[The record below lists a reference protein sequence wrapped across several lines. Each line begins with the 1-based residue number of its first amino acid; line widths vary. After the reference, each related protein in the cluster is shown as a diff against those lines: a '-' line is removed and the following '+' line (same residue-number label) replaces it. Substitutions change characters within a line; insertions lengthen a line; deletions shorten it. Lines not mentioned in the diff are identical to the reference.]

1 MRRFLSRKGRFSLR
15 QSKSGTR
22 SASKDFYL
30 GLPATNQNWPEAFGF
45 RLGGTGPSYILSVV
59 EGSSAYLAGLQPGD
73 QVVDIEG
80 QDVTNLST
88 PALIA
93 LAQTLKTVPPS
104 IGVVSRIEQI
114 DITPGPD
121 GRFGFTIIGDSPLM
135 VEECMPGGP
144 AGRSGLKVGDYV
156 MEVNGIPVKH
166 HETAA
171 AMIKAA
177 QGRPLRLGVLS
188 MARRPKR
195 LSSSM
200 RVLSQSGD
208 SIRDS
213 RAHKAME
220 FNKKVEEVLGE
231 EQDVKEQLF
240 EVLKQYASER
250 DVESLAEALPD
261 ILITEEHQQLID
273 SVRIFI
279 PKKHRE
285 RFDEVVSQSLMSRL
299 KGRSFSDPSRSH
311 LRRSRSEDHP
321 ERLLVSTRASSVPR
335 THAEEGV
342 VPPARG
348 MRKTTSLIAGHSGG
362 STTNCR
368 TVRVCKGNMSFGFT
382 LRGHAPVWIDSVIPG
397 SPADKAGLKPGDRI
411 LFLNG
416 LDMRTS
422 SHEKVVS
429 MLQGSGAMPTLVVED
444 GSATFTLSEQDLPGG
459 SVPPE
464 CARSPVLS
472 SLQWVAEI
480 LPPSIRV
487 QGRTFG
493 QQLEHLLTIQEKYT
507 ICKALENFFQ
517 HRNVDTLIVDVF
529 PVLDTPAKQV
539 IWQFVY
545 QLLTYEE
552 QEHCQ
557 NKISRFLGYKAP
569 VPPPP
574 PPPPPSE
581 PESAPEP
588 HRRSSSM
595 RVTGTTYRSSVR
607 GRSSDDLV
615 IGTHLGM
622 GLRTEPAHET
632 GMRLAPGE
640 RQSGDGTSLP
650 ETPNNLTNLSA
661 VYAELE
667 NMYSSKR
674 SKSLKSRPPP
684 APESLLDLE
693 PPSRTASPTVHGSTG
708 NRKGPSPHS
717 SWPDP
722 LPSPPLAQF
731 YPSGLTS
738 QTSGESNPYISLD
751 SPPPSPPEPDFPSSP
766 PVHRSSKR
774 RYTFSKPPRSEDTDR
789 FLDALSEQ
797 LGQRVAI
804 VDDFLT
810 PENDYEEDVVQMG
823 FPDEDDE
830 DIEDELVVDDDENGG
845 FVAPELSS
853 PSDVQSSSGEEN
865 ASSLT
870 YSSSSD
876 HIPPPPMTPPP
887 PPPVQFNDPPP
898 PPPPPAQ
905 TQPQQQQQ
913 QQQPLIYTPEH
924 SPRTYVPIRR
934 KSGPPPPPPPR
945 SNIPPKRHSLHKVL
959 PTREDLQVHATIQ
972 ELKAYQEQSYHG
984 RQAYEEQQ
992 AYKERQAYEEQK
1004 AYEEQQLFQEQ
1015 QAYQEKIFK
1024 ERQAYEEQ
1032 KAFEEQQI
1040 YQEQQAFQD
1049 RQVYEQAYQE
1059 QKAYEQRKA
1068 YKEQKAF
1075 EELQAY
1081 QEQKAY
1087 EERKAYEEQ
1096 KAYEER
1102 QAYEEQQAYQEQ
1114 QMQQIYQSHQS
1125 MPAQPTQQKAH
1136 SPLPLQQLHQSL
1148 PPLPSPDSTHAH
1160 ANHPLYMMHQAQQ
1173 QQAHQ
1178 SHHHRRLSRSA
1189 PPPRQPSPQPTVHPS
1204 QQGQYTEGI
1213 YQSHKGVKPQPH
1225 HSSTEMLHQMH
1236 QAPAHHS
1243 SAEMLH
1249 QLQQSQAHHA
1259 STEMLQQLQ
1268 QSQAHHA
1275 STEMLQQMQ
1284 QVHAHYSSSEMLHQ
1298 MHKSKAHHSSTEL
1311 LNQAHQMHRGQPHH
1325 SSTEL
1330 LHQMH
1335 PPKSHHSSTELLH
1348 QVHQMHQPKPHHSS
1362 TEILHQVQQEPASLP
1377 VQLNRESHS
1386 HQSRRSLKGH
1396 HQTEVSLQRHQEQQ
1410 IHQTHHPQPTK
1421 PSPQRP
1427 HSIQQTHHHS
1437 STPQIHHIHHMTPQ
1451 PPPQDYQHQ
1460 IHVIHPPQQP
1470 HRPQPLLS
1478 TFQPLQPHQPTLSSF
1493 QPLPQHPQPQHQVQS
1508 STQTARPHSQPSH
1521 HLLQSQNQPQSQAH
1535 HKQSQN
1541 QGQPQS
1547 LPHSLSD
1554 PTEHLEPP
1562 PPPPLPPPCSP
1573 PPLPRPNLSR
1583 MDSNHMSVKRLRW
1596 EQVENSEGTIWGQL
1610 GANSDYDKL
1619 HDMVKYLDLELHFGT
1634 QKSSMPAPE
1643 PSPQL
1648 EPFKKKDVV
1657 EILSHKKAYNA
1668 SILIAHLKLSS
1679 GELRQLLMNMTTDRL
1694 EPAHIKQLLLYA
1706 PDAEE
1711 VKKYEEYR
1719 QDPSKLSEPDQFV
1732 LQMLSVAEYKTRLQ
1746 SLLFKCCLQEKTE
1759 ELRGA
1764 YDCIYKASME
1774 LKTSKKLAK
1783 ILEFVLAMGNYLNN
1797 SQPKTNKTT
1806 GFKINFLT
1814 ELSTTKTVDGKS
1826 TFLHILVKS
1835 LCQHFPDVLDF
1846 SKDLTMVP
1854 LAAKVN
1860 QRTITSD
1867 LNDIHTNIQDI
1878 RSACQK
1884 MPATAEDR
1892 FAVVMSNFLENSH
1905 PAIQSLES
1913 LQQRA
1918 MEEFSK
1924 TASFFGE
1931 DGKATNTEAFFCI
1944 FAEFTKKFERAL
1956 GDQQAAENPK
1966 SPRSPRMASPLA
1978 CLCGRRN
1985 AALWMDTFWLGKV

>member
-1 MRRFLSRKGRFSLR
+1 
-15 QSKSGTR
+15 
-22 SASKDFYL
+22 
-30 GLPATNQNWPEAFGF
+30 LPATNQNWPEAFGF

-104 IGVVSRIEQI
+104 IGVI

-121 GRFGFTIIGDSPLM
+121 GRFGFTIVGDSPLM
-135 VEECMPGGP
+135 VEESMPGGP
-144 AGRSGLKVGDYV
+144 AQRSGLKVGDYV
-156 MEVNGIPVKH
+156 LEVNGIP
-166 HETAA
+166 
-171 AMIKAA
+171 
-177 QGRPLRLGVLS
+177 
-188 MARRPKR
+188 
-195 LSSSM
+195 
-200 RVLSQSGD
+200 SGD
-208 SIRDS
+208 SVRES

-220 FNKKVEEVLGE
+220 FNKKVEDVLAE
-231 EQDVKEQLF
+231 EPDVKEQLF

-250 DVESLAEALPD
+250 DVDSLAEALPD
-261 ILITEEHQQLID
+261 ILITENHQQLID

-342 VPPARG
+342 APPTRG
-348 MRKTTSLIAGHSGG
+348 MRKTTSLIAGHAGG
-362 STTNCR
+362 ATPNCR

-429 MLQGSGAMPTLVVED
+429 MLQGSGAMPTLVVEE
-444 GSATFTLSEQDLPGG
+444 GPSTFSMAEQDLAGG
-459 SVPPE
+459 GAPSE
-464 CARSPVLS
+464 RARSPMLS
-472 SLQWVAEI
+472 SLQWIAEI

-493 QQLEHLLTIQEKYT
+493 QQLEHLLTIQERYT

-557 NKISRFLGYKAP
+557 NKISRFVGFKPPA
-569 VPPPP
+569 PPPP
-574 PPPPPSE
+574 PPPPPPE

-595 RVTGTTYRSSVR
+595 RVTGTTHRSSVR

-622 GLRTEPAHET
+622 EPTQET
-632 GMRLAPGE
+632 MTRLAPGE

-684 APESLLDLE
+684 APES
-693 PPSRTASPTVHGSTG
+693 V
-708 NRKGPSPHS
+708 RKNTQPHS

-722 LPSPPLAQF
+722 LPSPPTAPF

-738 QTSGESNPYISLD
+738 QTSGESNPYMSLD

-766 PVHRSSKR
+766 PVHRNNKR

-810 PENDYEEDVVQMG
+810 PENDYEELCFAKGNFKTSM
-823 FPDEDDE
+823 
-830 DIEDELVVDDDENGG
+830 INLLVECLLL
-845 FVAPELSS
+845 E
-853 PSDVQSSSGEEN
+853 
-865 ASSLT
+865 

-876 HIPPPPMTPPP
+876 HIPPPPMSPPP

-898 PPPPPAQ
+898 APPAPAQ
-905 TQPQQQQQ
+905 SQPQN
-913 QQQPLIYTPEH
+913 QQQP
-924 SPRTYVPIRR
+924 
-934 KSGPPPPPPPR
+934 
-945 SNIPPKRHSLHKVL
+945 
-959 PTREDLQVHATIQ
+959 
-972 ELKAYQEQSYHG
+972 
-984 RQAYEEQQ
+984 
-992 AYKERQAYEEQK
+992 
-1004 AYEEQQLFQEQ
+1004 
-1015 QAYQEKIFK
+1015 
-1024 ERQAYEEQ
+1024 
-1032 KAFEEQQI
+1032 
-1040 YQEQQAFQD
+1040 
-1049 RQVYEQAYQE
+1049 
-1059 QKAYEQRKA
+1059 
-1068 YKEQKAF
+1068 
-1075 EELQAY
+1075 
-1081 QEQKAY
+1081 
-1087 EERKAYEEQ
+1087 
-1096 KAYEER
+1096 
-1102 QAYEEQQAYQEQ
+1102 
-1114 QMQQIYQSHQS
+1114 
-1125 MPAQPTQQKAH
+1125 
-1136 SPLPLQQLHQSL
+1136 
-1148 PPLPSPDSTHAH
+1148 
-1160 ANHPLYMMHQAQQ
+1160 
-1173 QQAHQ
+1173 
-1178 SHHHRRLSRSA
+1178 
-1189 PPPRQPSPQPTVHPS
+1189 
-1204 QQGQYTEGI
+1204 
-1213 YQSHKGVKPQPH
+1213 
-1225 HSSTEMLHQMH
+1225 
-1236 QAPAHHS
+1236 
-1243 SAEMLH
+1243 
-1249 QLQQSQAHHA
+1249 
-1259 STEMLQQLQ
+1259 
-1268 QSQAHHA
+1268 
-1275 STEMLQQMQ
+1275 
-1284 QVHAHYSSSEMLHQ
+1284 
-1298 MHKSKAHHSSTEL
+1298 
-1311 LNQAHQMHRGQPHH
+1311 
-1325 SSTEL
+1325 
-1330 LHQMH
+1330 
-1335 PPKSHHSSTELLH
+1335 
-1348 QVHQMHQPKPHHSS
+1348 
-1362 TEILHQVQQEPASLP
+1362 
-1377 VQLNRESHS
+1377 
-1386 HQSRRSLKGH
+1386 
-1396 HQTEVSLQRHQEQQ
+1396 
-1410 IHQTHHPQPTK
+1410 
-1421 PSPQRP
+1421 
-1427 HSIQQTHHHS
+1427 
-1437 STPQIHHIHHMTPQ
+1437 
-1451 PPPQDYQHQ
+1451 
-1460 IHVIHPPQQP
+1460 
-1470 HRPQPLLS
+1470 
-1478 TFQPLQPHQPTLSSF
+1478 
-1493 QPLPQHPQPQHQVQS
+1493 
-1508 STQTARPHSQPSH
+1508 
-1521 HLLQSQNQPQSQAH
+1521 
-1535 HKQSQN
+1535 
-1541 QGQPQS
+1541 
-1547 LPHSLSD
+1547 
-1554 PTEHLEPP
+1554 HLEPP

-1573 PPLPRPNLSR
+1573 PPLPRPALSR

-1610 GANSDYDKL
+1610 GANSDYEKL

-1634 QKSSMPAPE
+1634 SKSTK

-1648 EPFKKKDVV
+1648 ETFKKKDVI

-1668 SILIAHLKLSS
+1668 SILIAHLKLSP
-1679 GELRQLLMNMTTDRL
+1679 GELRHILMNMTTDRL
-1694 EPAHIKQLLLYA
+1694 EPDHIKQLLLYA
-1706 PDAEE
+1706 PDEEE
-1711 VKKYEEYR
+1711 VKKYEDHKQE
-1719 QDPSKLSEPDQFV
+1719 PSKLSEVDQFV
-1732 LQMLSVAEYKTRLQ
+1732 LQMLLVPEYKTRLQ
-1746 SLLFKCCLQEKTE
+1746 CLLFKCSLQEKTE

-1764 YDCIYKASME
+1764 YDCIYKASVE

-1797 SQPKTNKTT
+1797 SLPKTNKTT

-1846 SKDLTMVP
+1846 AKDLTMIP

-1860 QRTITSD
+1860 QRIVTSD
-1867 LNDIHTNIQDI
+1867 INDIHTTIQDI
-1878 RSACQK
+1878 RSACQR

-1892 FAVVMSNFLENSH
+1892 FSLVMSNFLENSH
-1905 PAIQSLES
+1905 PAVQSLES

-1918 MEEFSK
+1918 VEEFSK

-1931 DGKATNTEAFFCI
+1931 DSKSTNTEAFFGI
-1944 FAEFTKKFERAL
+1944 FAEFMSKFE
-1956 GDQQAAENPK
+1956 
-1966 SPRSPRMASPLA
+1966 
-1978 CLCGRRN
+1978 
-1985 AALWMDTFWLGKV
+1985 